1 MDGFEKID
9 LPTTHETAD
18 SQDPNSKNSDAEVVI
33 TKRRLPSLNFKSKK
47 AIFPLGVLLFV
58 FLVLIFAII
67 LPAVKTYASAK
78 KTYTQVKA
86 TVDAL
91 KKQNI
96 ALASEEL
103 DKTRKS
109 LTQTQKDLGGLFIL
123 RFIPFANTYYND
135 ADSAIKAGF
144 HSLDAADIVVDSVE
158 PYADVLGLKGQGSFV
173 GGTAQQRIET
183 TVKAM
188 DKITPRIDEVAEKLT
203 LAQKEIDKIDPKD
216 YPSLIASGK
225 VKNAV
230 VAMRK
235 LTDDGVVFIN
245 DAKPLIKILPS
256 LLGEPKEKRYLIL
269 FQNDKELRPTGGF
282 ITAYAIFRLE
292 HGLVHVENSN
302 DIYTLDNTISGKGKA
317 PEPIR
322 KYLPGVPLFNLRDS
336 NLSADFAKSM
346 ETFSKMYEDAGGY
359 KKVDGIIAVDTN
371 ALVSVMNILG
381 DIKVGGTTYTTKND
395 ERCDCPQVIIE
406 LEEDADRPVNYVRGD
421 RKSLI
426 GDLMYEIMN
435 KAFSSSP
442 KLYWARLMQAGFEQ
456 IGQKHILFYFYNK
469 DAQSGIVAL
478 NAGGKIMPFDGDYF
492 HLNETSFSGAKA
504 NLFVDQGVLQEY
516 KVKDDGTI
524 QKTVTVTYKNPHE
537 PSDCNL
543 ERGGLC
549 LNAPFRDWFRLYVPK
564 GSKLVD
570 SKGSEVKM
578 TTHED
583 LGKTVFEGFLT
594 VRPLGSKTL
603 SITYTLPFKLEKG
616 SPLPFMIQKQPG
628 TENDEYIIKS
638 NGKTLNKFH
647 LKTDTTLKLDL

>member
-1 MDGFEKID
+1 MDGFEKIN
-9 LPTTHETAD
+9 LPTTHETSG
-18 SQDPNSKNSDAEVVI
+18 SQDPQSKNSEAEVVI
-33 TKRRLPSLNFKSKK
+33 TKRRFGSFNLKNKK
-47 AIFPLGVLLFV
+47 TLIPVALLF
-58 FLVLIFAII
+58 LILIFAII

-96 ALASEEL
+96 TLASEEL
-103 DKTRKS
+103 KKTRLS
-109 LTQTQKDLGGLFIL
+109 LTQAQKALGGLFL
-123 RFIPFANTYYND
+123 VRFIPFANTYYND
-135 ADSAIKAGF
+135 VDSAIRAGF
-144 HSLDAADIVVDSVE
+144 HGLDAAEIVIESVE

-203 LAQKEIDKIDPKD
+203 LAQKEIDNINPKD
-216 YPSLIASGK
+216 YPSFIASGK

-230 VAMRK
+230 VTLRK
-235 LTDDGVVFIN
+235 LTDDGVIFIN
-245 DAKPLIKILPS
+245 DARPLIKILPS

-269 FQNDKELRPTGGF
+269 FQNDKEIRPTGGF

-292 HGLVHVENSN
+292 HGLIHVENSN
-302 DIYTLDNTISGKGKA
+302 DIYTLDNTISGKEKA

-322 KYLPGVPLFNLRDS
+322 KYLPQVPLFNLRDS
-336 NLSADFAKSM
+336 NLSPDFPKSM
-346 ETFSKMYEDAGGY
+346 ETFSKLYEKAGGF
-359 KKVDGIIAVDTN
+359 KKVEGIIAVDTN

-381 DIKVGGTTYTTKND
+381 DIKVGGTTYTTKID

-406 LEEDADRPVNYVRGD
+406 LEEDADRPLGFVKAD

-456 IGQKHILFYFYNK
+456 IGEKHVLFYFYNK
-469 DAQSGIVAL
+469 DAQGGILAL
-478 NAGGKIMPFDGDYF
+478 NAGGKMMPFDGDYL
-492 HLNETSFSGAKA
+492 HLNESNFGGAKS
-504 NLFVDQGVLQEY
+504 NLFTDQGVLQEY
-516 KVKDDGTI
+516 NIKSDGVI
-524 QKTVTVTYKNPHE
+524 QKTVTVTYKNPHK

-549 LNAPFRDWFRLYVPK
+549 LNAPFRDWFRVYVPK
-564 GSKLVD
+564 GSKLVN

-578 TTHED
+578 TTYDD

-603 SITYTLPFKLEKG
+603 SITYTLPFKLEKD
-616 SPLPFMIQKQPG
+616 SPLPLMVQKQPG
-628 TENDEYIIKS
+628 TENDEYIVKS
-638 NGKTLNKFH
+638 NGKTLEKFH
-647 LKTDTTLKLDL
+647 LKTDTTLRLTL